1 MIKIRLVK
9 RSLGR
14 LVDLVRTFPFFRSQV
29 ARSIDLIGMCRGKRA
44 LGRTLSVSVLNQ
56 MVSSG
61 TNFVLGV
68 YLVRM
73 LPPADFGLYGIGFA
87 VSLFYGGIGNALFL
101 IQMVVH
107 APSKVPGDR
116 TAYAGRILV
125 LVLCFCGIT
134 VLVCGLALGLSGIML
149 GFSTSLT
156 LLGGAVL
163 AASIAYLLKDFF
175 VRHSYNVGRE
185 RWALAIHSVIA
196 LAAVSLLLIQH
207 RSMNQFNAAIAL
219 WIYAGAQACGASLGY
234 ALSGLSVRHRLADL
248 RDDLRDAFLGGK
260 WASITN
266 IVYFMRTQAHTMVV
280 ASLLGTVG
288 VAKLN
293 AARLL
298 VAPAVMITPALS
310 QVAMPRLAA
319 VRERDNLQ
327 LIRSGRVVTF
337 VLLSLAMLYCGLLLT
352 GYRLVVDTIWG
363 DKYQQLFT
371 ITALWCLY
379 TCLLA
384 FRNGLEMVGQ
394 VLKEFKRLSQANTW
408 SAIAS
413 VVMTYWLTVS
423 YGLPGALAGL
433 AIGEMVLI
441 AMLHSVV
448 SPETSIKEASEV
460 ETTGRFSA

>member
-1 MIKIRLVK
+1 MIGVQLIR
-9 RSLGR
+9 RSLGKLLDRVRKLR
-14 LVDLVRTFPFFRSQV
+14 LLGSPVV
-29 ARSIDLIGMCRGKRA
+29 RSIDLIKMCRGKRA

-73 LPPADFGLYGIGFA
+73 LSPADFGLYGIGFA
-87 VSLFYGGIGNALFL
+87 ISLFYGGVGNALFL

-107 APSKVPGDR
+107 APSKASGDR
-116 TAYAGRILV
+116 AAYAGRILV

-134 VLVCGLALGLSGIML
+134 VLVCGLVLALSVIVLGSSAGLA
-149 GFSTSLT
+149 

-196 LAAVSLLLIQH
+196 LAVAGLLLTQH

-219 WIYAGAQACGASLGY
+219 WIYAGAQACGALLGY
-234 ALSGLSVRHRLADL
+234 VISGLSVRHRLADL
-248 RDDLRDAFLGGK
+248 CDDLREAFVGGK

-266 IVYFMRTQAHTMVV
+266 IVYFMRTQAHTIVV

-319 VRERDNLQ
+319 VRERNDLQ
-327 LIRSGRVVTF
+327 LIRSGRVFTF

-352 GYRLVVDTIWG
+352 GYGLVVDTIWG
-363 DKYQQLFT
+363 DKYQQLFS
-371 ITALWCLY
+371 ITVLWCLY

-441 AMLHSVV
+441 AMLHSVA
-448 SPETSIKEASEV
+448 SPEASIKEASEV
-460 ETTGRFSA
+460 GTTGRFSA